1 MTEDGQDANGHPAA
15 VHDQGLLA
23 PDHHD
28 GLEGQ
33 RVGLNQVVQSVEGLK
48 IAPCLGLQDV
58 RVVINHLGVDH
69 LLEQQQPVAQELTS
83 AVTELL

>member
-15 VHDQGLLA
+15 VHGQGLLA

-33 RVGLNQVVQSVEGLK
+33 PVGLDQVVQSVEGLK
-48 IAPCLGLQDV
+48 IAACLGLQDV
-58 RVVINHLGVDH
+58 RVVVNHIGVDH
-69 LLEQQQPVAQELTS
+69 LLKQQQAVVQELTC
-83 AVTELL
+83 AVTEIL

>member
-33 RVGLNQVVQSVEGLK
+33 PVSLDQVAQSVEGLE
-48 IAPCLGLQDV
+48 IAPCLGLQEV

-69 LLEQQQPVAQELTS
+69 LLEQQQPGVQELTS